1 MFAFDLAL
9 ALGECDPDAMLRR
22 IPLPTFYDWLE
33 YAKRKPFGEERADLR
48 MGILASALINIQ
60 LAKGQRQTQPL
71 DFMPFSKGAGVRP
84 KQTPAQMSAM
94 LKGIVQLH
102 KGPADRMKAQKAPN
116 SSTNAAKGPRIDDRG
131 SDGVLDPENA

>member
-33 YAKRKPFGEERADLR
+33 YAKRTPFGEERADLR
-48 MGILASALINIQ
+48 MGILASTLVNIQ
-60 LAKGQRQTQPL
+60 LAKGQRQTRPL
-71 DFMPFSKGAGVRP
+71 DFMPFSKGAGGRT
-84 KQTPAQMSAM
+84 KQTPAQMSAV

-102 KGPADRMKAQKAPN
+102 KQAKKPTN
-116 SSTNAAKGPRIDDRG
+116 SDQNAAKGSRIDDRG
-131 SDGVLDPENA
+131 SDGVLDPGNA